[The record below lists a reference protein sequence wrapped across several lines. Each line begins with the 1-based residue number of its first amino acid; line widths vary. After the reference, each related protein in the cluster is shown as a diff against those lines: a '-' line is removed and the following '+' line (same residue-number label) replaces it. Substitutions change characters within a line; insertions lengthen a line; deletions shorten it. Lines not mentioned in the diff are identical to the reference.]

1 MNLDLRHLRAFATL
15 GKELHFG
22 RAAEVLHVAQPAL
35 SKTIKQLEAEIGNP
49 LLLRSTRR
57 VELTEAGKVLLAETA
72 DIGTRIDQAV
82 ERTRQAAQGLRGE
95 LRVAYVDFAINGK
108 LPEFLRDFN
117 HAHPDIHLDLIFMP
131 TVHQH
136 VALLQQKVDIGFL
149 YGDFRH
155 QATQSLTFDE
165 NRYVAVLPENHPLAA
180 KDKLTLSDL
189 KNQKFVFGTG
199 DSWHI
204 FRRQIFAECRARG
217 FFPNIALEATNSDG
231 IFGLVIAGT
240 GVTIYSSCIGE
251 TPRPGVVVRLLSDL
265 PTKLLVTAVWER
277 SNHSRLLGTFL
288 RFLRRSI
295 HEPLAHR
302 NPLI

>member
-1 MNLDLRHLRAFATL
+1 MNLELRHLRAFATL

-22 RAAEVLHVAQPAL
+22 RAAEMLRVAQPAL
-35 SKTIKQLEAEIGNP
+35 TKTIKQLEAEIGTP

-57 VELTEAGKVLLAETA
+57 VELTEAGKILLTETQ
-72 DIGTRIDQAV
+72 DIGSRIDQAV
-82 ERTRQAAQGLRGE
+82 ERARQAAQGLRGE

-117 HAHPDIHLDLIFMP
+117 QAHPDIHLDLIFMP

-136 VALLQQKVDIGFL
+136 TALLQQKIDIGFL

-155 QATQSLTFDE
+155 QTVQNLTFDE
-165 NRYVAVLPENHPLAA
+165 NRYVVVLPENHPLAA
-180 KDKLTLSDL
+180 QESLTLSDL
-189 KNQKFVFGTG
+189 RNQKFVFGIG

-217 FFPNIALEATNSDG
+217 FFPHIALEANNSDG

-240 GVTIYSSCIGE
+240 GVTIYSSCLGRS
-251 TPRPGVVVRLLSDL
+251 PRPGLVVRNLNDV
-265 PTKLLVTAVWER
+265 PTKLLVTAVWGRGNR
-277 SNHSRLLGTFL
+277 SPLLATFL
-288 RFLRRSI
+288 RFLRRSL
-295 HEPLAHR
+295 HTK
-302 NPLI
+302 

>member
-1 MNLDLRHLRAFATL
+1 MNLNLRHLHAFAIL
-15 GKELHFG
+15 SKELHFG
-22 RAAEVLHVAQPAL
+22 RAAEILNVAQPAL
-35 SKTIKQLEAEIGNP
+35 TKTIKQLEAEIGAP

-57 VELTEAGKVLLAETA
+57 VELTEAGKVLLSETA
-72 DIGTRIDQAV
+72 DISGQVERAV

-117 HAHPDIHLDLIFMP
+117 QAHPDIHLDLIFMP

-136 VALLQQKVDIGFL
+136 VAILQEKIDIGFL

-165 NRYVAVLPENHPLAA
+165 NQYVAVLPENHPLAA
-180 KDKLTLSDL
+180 QKSLSLSDL
-189 KNQKFVFGTG
+189 KDQKFVFGTG

-204 FRRQIFAECRARG
+204 FRRQIFAECRSRG
-217 FFPNIALEATNSDG
+217 FFPHIALEATNSDG

-240 GVTIYSSCIGE
+240 GVTIYSSCLGE
-251 TPRPGVVVRLLSDL
+251 TPRRGVVVRPLHDL
-265 PTKLLVTAVWER
+265 PRKLLVTVVWGR
-277 SNHSRLLGTFL
+277 ANRSRLLNTFL
-288 RFLRRSI
+288 RFLRRYL
-295 HEPLAHR
+295 HEHKSR
-302 NPLI
+302 